1 MSYINY
7 LEFKELSLSLT
18 TATIYV
24 MILGNGKQN
33 KNKRDNYYDE
43 YCIPII

>member
-1 MSYINY
+1 M
-7 LEFKELSLSLT
+7 LLT
-18 TATIYV
+18 QFA

-43 YCIPII
+43 YNHLIN